1 MGADAVAHG
10 ATGKGNDQVRFELGY
25 YANNAN
31 IEVIA
36 PWRDWEFESR
46 KDLIDFAEKN
56 QIQVSKDKIGDP
68 PFSTDANLL
77 HTSSE
82 GKILEDPWIEAP
94 EYVYTRTKNI
104 IETPNDPETLVI
116 EFEKGDPIS
125 INDKII
131 SDLTSTNKDAY
142 RSDNIGIIFQQF
154 NLLPYANVI
163 DNIILPLYFSK
174 QRSKKVE
181 NKTNAAMTLCDQL
194 RLPESILNQKASN
207 LSVGQQ
213 QRVAVARALIGS
225 PSIIV
230 ADEPTSSLDTE
241 AQELFLDLMFDQ
253 ISKNSS
259 TLLMVSHDKSLTN
272 YFDQVIDINEILVR
286 EN

>member
-1 MGADAVAHG
+1 MDDSIVKIESLRFQWSKNNNFKMFVPKLEVGR
-10 ATGKGNDQVRFELGY
+10 GKKVLFLG
-25 YANNAN
+25 
-31 IEVIA
+31 
-36 PWRDWEFESR
+36 ESGSG
-46 KDLIDFAEKN
+46 KTTLLSLICGF
-56 QIQVSKDKIGDP
+56 
-68 PFSTDANLL
+68 
-77 HTSSE
+77 
-82 GKILEDPWIEAP
+82 LEP
-94 EYVYTRTKNI
+94 
-104 IETPNDPETLVI
+104 LS
-116 EFEKGDPIS
+116 GSIS

-181 NKTNAAMTLCDQL
+181 NKINAAMNLCNQL

>member
-1 MGADAVAHG
+1 MDDSIVKIESLRFQWSKSNNFKIFVPKLEVCR
-10 ATGKGNDQVRFELGY
+10 GKKVLFLG
-25 YANNAN
+25 
-31 IEVIA
+31 
-36 PWRDWEFESR
+36 ESGSG
-46 KDLIDFAEKN
+46 KTTLLSLICGF
-56 QIQVSKDKIGDP
+56 
-68 PFSTDANLL
+68 
-77 HTSSE
+77 
-82 GKILEDPWIEAP
+82 LEP
-94 EYVYTRTKNI
+94 
-104 IETPNDPETLVI
+104 LS
-116 EFEKGDPIS
+116 GSIS

-163 DNIILPLYFSK
+163 DNIVLPLYFSK

>member
-1 MGADAVAHG
+1 MDDSIVKIESLRFQWSKNNNFKIFVPKLEVGR
-10 ATGKGNDQVRFELGY
+10 GKKVLFLG
-25 YANNAN
+25 
-31 IEVIA
+31 
-36 PWRDWEFESR
+36 ESGSG
-46 KDLIDFAEKN
+46 KTTLLSLICGF
-56 QIQVSKDKIGDP
+56 
-68 PFSTDANLL
+68 
-77 HTSSE
+77 
-82 GKILEDPWIEAP
+82 LEP
-94 EYVYTRTKNI
+94 
-104 IETPNDPETLVI
+104 LS
-116 EFEKGDPIS
+116 GSIS

-174 QRSKKVE
+174 QRLKKVE
-181 NKTNAAMTLCDQL
+181 NKINAAMNLCDQL

>member
-1 MGADAVAHG
+1 MDDSIVKIESLRFQWSKNNNFKIFVPKLEVGR
-10 ATGKGNDQVRFELGY
+10 GKKVLFLG
-25 YANNAN
+25 
-31 IEVIA
+31 
-36 PWRDWEFESR
+36 ESGSG
-46 KDLIDFAEKN
+46 KTTLLSLICGF
-56 QIQVSKDKIGDP
+56 
-68 PFSTDANLL
+68 
-77 HTSSE
+77 
-82 GKILEDPWIEAP
+82 LEP
-94 EYVYTRTKNI
+94 
-104 IETPNDPETLVI
+104 LS
-116 EFEKGDPIS
+116 GSIS
-125 INDKII
+125 INDKMI
-131 SDLTSTNKDAY
+131 SNLTSTNKDAY

-163 DNIILPLYFSK
+163 DNIVLPLYFSK

>member
-1 MGADAVAHG
+1 LDDSIVKIESLRFQWSKNNNFKIFVPKLEVGR
-10 ATGKGNDQVRFELGY
+10 GKKVLFLG
-25 YANNAN
+25 
-31 IEVIA
+31 
-36 PWRDWEFESR
+36 ESGSG
-46 KDLIDFAEKN
+46 KTTLLSLICGF
-56 QIQVSKDKIGDP
+56 
-68 PFSTDANLL
+68 
-77 HTSSE
+77 
-82 GKILEDPWIEAP
+82 LEP
-94 EYVYTRTKNI
+94 
-104 IETPNDPETLVI
+104 LS
-116 EFEKGDPIS
+116 GSIS

-174 QRSKKVE
+174 QRSKKVK
-181 NKTNAAMTLCDQL
+181 NKINSAMNLCDQL

>member
-1 MGADAVAHG
+1 MDDSIVKIESLRFQWSKNNNFKIFVPKLEVGR
-10 ATGKGNDQVRFELGY
+10 GKKVLFLG
-25 YANNAN
+25 
-31 IEVIA
+31 
-36 PWRDWEFESR
+36 ESGSG
-46 KDLIDFAEKN
+46 KTTLLSLICGF
-56 QIQVSKDKIGDP
+56 
-68 PFSTDANLL
+68 
-77 HTSSE
+77 
-82 GKILEDPWIEAP
+82 LEP
-94 EYVYTRTKNI
+94 
-104 IETPNDPETLVI
+104 LS
-116 EFEKGDPIS
+116 GSIS

-181 NKTNAAMTLCDQL
+181 NKINAAMTLCDQL
-194 RLPESILNQKASN
+194 RLPETILNQKASN

>member
-1 MGADAVAHG
+1 MDDSIVKIESLRFQWSKNNNFKIFVPKLEVGR
-10 ATGKGNDQVRFELGY
+10 GKKVLFLG
-25 YANNAN
+25 
-31 IEVIA
+31 
-36 PWRDWEFESR
+36 ESGSG
-46 KDLIDFAEKN
+46 KTTLLSLICGF
-56 QIQVSKDKIGDP
+56 
-68 PFSTDANLL
+68 
-77 HTSSE
+77 
-82 GKILEDPWIEAP
+82 LEP
-94 EYVYTRTKNI
+94 
-104 IETPNDPETLVI
+104 LS
-116 EFEKGDPIS
+116 GSIS

-181 NKTNAAMTLCDQL
+181 NKINAAMNLCDQL

-272 YFDQVIDINEILVR
+272 YFDRVIDINEILVR

>member
-1 MGADAVAHG
+1 MDDSIVKIESLRFQWSKNNSFKIFVPKLEVGR
-10 ATGKGNDQVRFELGY
+10 GKKVLFLG
-25 YANNAN
+25 
-31 IEVIA
+31 
-36 PWRDWEFESR
+36 ESGSG
-46 KDLIDFAEKN
+46 KTTLLSLICGFLE
-56 QIQVSKDKIGDP
+56 
-68 PFSTDANLL
+68 PFSG
-77 HTSSE
+77 S
-82 GKILEDPWIEAP
+82 
-94 EYVYTRTKNI
+94 
-104 IETPNDPETLVI
+104 
-116 EFEKGDPIS
+116 IS

-131 SDLTSTNKDAY
+131 SNLTSINKDTY

-154 NLLPYANVI
+154 NLLPYANVV

-181 NKTNAAMTLCDQL
+181 NKINAAMNLCDQL